1 MKFYGNYI
9 YFIHPL
15 YQDND
20 KYYIVYSNYTENE
33 IIRKQSSI
41 SFTNEYYYVDSYA
54 YDENVYFLITKNGSN
69 SKFIRINKD
78 DVNDYYI
85 YDDIINDNITQ
96 YNQNIYY
103 KYNNNHFYLVSNNY
117 IYYFNVDND
126 LIQLENKL
134 YADGCKYI
142 TNNQDIY
149 ITNNEIKYIGGGAI
163 FNGDILLNGTIKTS
177 TINASQLNIQDID
190 VNVNKTVIHNT
201 LIDGNIDDYHV
212 GMPVFIKGNETYTL
226 QRKSNEGKYHVYE
239 YIKINKDNY
248 IKNSINQIP
257 MITHESNDY
266 KTFIGV
272 ITDVY
277 LKNTP
282 LKINEITSN
291 YIKIDNDTIDFATHG
306 DYIFKVDDNT
316 IPHQTTSGSEKVYE
330 IGDEILYDGKIIDPE
345 QPLLRKY
352 ESMIIGKI
360 TYIPDDNTGFVSV
373 FKN

>member
-1 MKFYGNYI
+1 MI
-9 YFIHPL
+9 YLPL
-15 YQDND
+15 W
-20 KYYIVYSNYTENE
+20 IGIFLTFAPL
-33 IIRKQSSI
+33 IIRFWI
-41 SFTNEYYYVDSYA
+41 SGCLF
-54 YDENVYFLITKNGSN
+54 G
-69 SKFIRINKD
+69 
-78 DVNDYYI
+78 
-85 YDDIINDNITQ
+85 
-96 YNQNIYY
+96 
-103 KYNNNHFYLVSNNY
+103 
-117 IYYFNVDND
+117 NVDND

-190 VNVNKTVIHNT
+190 VNVNKTIIHNT

-212 GMPVFIKGNETYTL
+212 GMPIFIKGNETYTL
-226 QRKSNEGKYHVYE
+226 QRKSNEGKYPVYE

-277 LKNTP
+277 PKNTP